1 VQVTP
6 HFSWY
11 EVQYSTTAK
20 AKGIDNTVPPA
31 LLANVKIT
39 AAYMERVR
47 ALLGAPIR
55 VTSWYRC
62 PAVNKAIGGA
72 RNSAHMSGLA
82 VDFKPTNMSLADAFH
97 LIRKSDI
104 PFDQIILERTRD
116 GAAWVHIG
124 FTRGTPRREALRA
137 WGVKLGGPM
146 QYARVRANED

>member
-82 VDFKPTNMSLADAFH
+82 VDFKPTNMSLADAFT

-104 PFDQIILERTRD
+104 PFDQVILERTKD